1 MKHYYL
7 DLDLIRLATEDGAV
21 HLDKQFI
28 LIDTFDEMTE
38 GVQAGSFFVNHPV
51 KLSFTVVIFCI
62 SGWMKFQI
70 SLQNYVLNPNDI
82 LIVQEGTIGE
92 YRGMSEDAKIVV
104 IALGNEY
111 FQMTNQFG
119 ANTPFKQWLYT
130 SPICHLKPK
139 DIQEAMTVYGLMK
152 QKITEKD
159 NPFRKE
165 ALMGYM
171 QVLTY
176 NTYKYLIHH
185 EENSKIE
192 KERKSRQQEI
202 YDSFIKEI
210 QKNYTKERSIS
221 YYADLLCITPKYLSQ
236 VVRKVSGRFA
246 GDWINDFVILEA
258 KALLKSRKY
267 TIQQVADMLNFANQS
282 FFGKYF
288 KEKVGCSPSEY
299 QKQSLK

>member
-1 MKHYYL
+1 MV
-7 DLDLIRLATEDGAV
+7 V
-21 HLDKQFI
+21 HFSD
-28 LIDTFDEMTE
+28 
-38 GVQAGSFFVNHPV
+38 
-51 KLSFTVVIFCI
+51 LSFKAGRYTRSYDCLRF
-62 SGWMKFQI
+62 
-70 SLQNYVLNPNDI
+70 
-82 LIVQEGTIGE
+82 
-92 YRGMSEDAKIVV
+92 
-104 IALGNEY
+104 NE
-111 FQMTNQFG
+111 T
-119 ANTPFKQWLYT
+119 
-130 SPICHLKPK
+130 
-139 DIQEAMTVYGLMK
+139 
-152 QKITEKD
+152 KITEKD

-246 GDWINDFVILEA
+246 GDWINDFVIL
-258 KALLKSRKY
+258 
-267 TIQQVADMLNFANQS
+267 T
-282 FFGKYF
+282 
-288 KEKVGCSPSEY
+288 
-299 QKQSLK
+299 